1 MNQVAEHTCPKCLG
15 GIPNNLERGKYPG
28 ALSRI
33 DNTTMICSDCG
44 TQEALEDYTRK
55 VAPWYI
61 QQCRECDRT
70 FNLNDETE
78 SDEFFNGH
86 DCEV

>member
-1 MNQVAEHTCPKCLG
+1 MNDVAQHTCPKCLG

-44 TQEALEDYTRK
+44 TQEALDDWQT
-55 VAPWYI
+55 
-61 QQCRECDRT
+61 
-70 FNLNDETE
+70 LETLSRSLE
-78 SDEFFNGH
+78 EQASLLASDAVSRSEAL
-86 DCEV
+86 